1 MDHIES
7 FQIHLN
13 SKYLSQGT
21 INNAFFYIQTIEV
34 PSDYQLHLSVIN
46 ASIPY
51 SFYNVNSNNNK
62 LVIYFSESMSTTY
75 LFNTGNYTINQ
86 FLTELQS
93 KLVGFTITYDK
104 IKSKLTLAYTTNFTI
119 STTSTCL
126 DILGFGDVSSS
137 LLSSINNTITSINCI
152 NLQAFQCICVGTNFI
167 SSSISIENQKKPTVI
182 CCIPIS
188 GNPNSMITYVNP
200 SNYKINIFASM
211 FSMINIK
218 LMDQYSSYTDFSGCH
233 WSMTIQLDI
242 VKFTM

>member
-126 DILGFGDVSSS
+126 DILGFGDVSAS
-137 LLSSINNTITSINCI
+137 LLSRINNTTTSINCI
-152 NLQAFQCICVGTNFI
+152 NLQAFQCICVHFLVARG
-167 SSSISIENQKKPTVI
+167 
-182 CCIPIS
+182 
-188 GNPNSMITYVNP
+188 
-200 SNYKINIFASM
+200 NIFVFFEALPEY
-211 FSMINIK
+211 FFRFRK
-218 LMDQYSSYTDFSGCH
+218 VFRCHDFYGS
-233 WSMTIQLDI
+233 IFKKALPQ
-242 VKFTM
+242 